1 MASFSSDRSIEEY
14 ARHIW
19 RIQPHPLDATQ
30 EADQITDPAEVLHV
44 EGRSADHG
52 KDGGGQGEEEEE
64 ERD

>member
-19 RIQPHPLDATQ
+19 RIQPHPLDA
-30 EADQITDPAEVLHV
+30 DPAEVLDV
-44 EGRSADHG
+44 DGQSTDRG
-52 KDGGGQGEEEEE
+52 KDGGGQGEEEDGE